1 MPTRKTKPSSSSERR
16 NWDNIFNL
24 LVQMVRK
31 QQNQLQSLATQHK
44 FLEDRFKMQHEAWES
59 DIRSHNTQISMM
71 NGILIFEEKKR
82 LVEALKSDMVMGY
95 KHRDASVLKWIL
107 EETEDELAD
116 FKACFGCLSSKS
128 SNGEDQETVAKDSNK
143 RKKVAFKDSD
153 KRKKGITGSESKST
167 WSDAEEEKCS
177 KIMKDELR
185 RLRAECEK
193 LSLEKS
199 SEVQAI
205 LAEKKFVWNQY
216 NIMENDY
223 TNKLRTKQAEIEKS
237 SERIKILVSS
247 MEQLQSE
254 NSKKDSTIA
263 QLESKVAD
271 MEAAEKKLKEE
282 ILGLSV
288 ELGSLRKS
296 RNNQGTP
303 VLNRCM
309 EGTKTSDSG
318 VSKSSSRRRRISF
331 KKEISTPDAPVP
343 VPANLSEKRNKGLKR
358 KESPAIPISETP
370 KLFSS
375 SFKVPKLKSSLRIR

>member
-1 MPTRKTKPSSSSERR
+1 MPARKTKPSSSSLERR
-16 NWDNIFNL
+16 NWDNVFNL

-44 FLEDRFKMQHEAWES
+44 FLEDRFKMQHEAWAS
-59 DIRSHNTQISMM
+59 DIRSHNAQISMM
-71 NGILIFEEKKR
+71 NGILMFEEKKR
-82 LVEALKSDMVMGY
+82 LVEAAKADMVLGY

-107 EETEDELAD
+107 EQTEEDLAD

-128 SNGEDQETVAKDSNK
+128 SNVEDQETVSKG
-143 RKKVAFKDSD
+143 SD
-153 KRKKGITGSESKST
+153 KRKKRITDSESKST
-167 WSDAEEEKCS
+167 SSDAEEEKCS
-177 KIMKDELR
+177 KIIQDELR
-185 RLRAECEK
+185 RLRGECEK

-223 TNKLRTKQAEIEKS
+223 TNKLRTKQAEVEKS
-237 SERIKILVSS
+237 SEKIKMLVSN

-254 NSKKDSTIA
+254 NNKKDSTIA

-271 MEAAEKKLKEE
+271 MEAEKTRLKEE
-282 ILGLSV
+282 ISGLSV
-288 ELGSLRKS
+288 ELDYFRKS
-296 RNNQGTP
+296 RNNRGTP
-303 VLNRCM
+303 VLNRCT

-318 VSKSSSRRRRISF
+318 VSESGSKRRSVSL
-331 KKEISTPDAPVP
+331 KKEVSTPDAL

-358 KESPAIPISETP
+358 KESPAVP

-375 SFKVPKLKSSLRIR
+375 SFKVPKLKSSLRVR